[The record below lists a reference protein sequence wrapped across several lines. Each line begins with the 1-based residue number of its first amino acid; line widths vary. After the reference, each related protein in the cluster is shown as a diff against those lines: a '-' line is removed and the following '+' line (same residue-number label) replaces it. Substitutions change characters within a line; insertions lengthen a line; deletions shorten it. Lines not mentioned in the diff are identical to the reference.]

1 MMMIR
6 DSNPIEELRPPP
18 VICNYGPIIILE
30 E

>member
-6 DSNPIEELRPPP
+6 DSNPIEELRPP